1 MGFRIRKS
9 INLGGGFR
17 INLSKNGV
25 GYSWGMK
32 GIRYTKTVRG
42 ANRSTYSIPGTGFSY
57 VQETGYKEGEI
68 GENVNDSREVGVDD
82 SISTE
87 DVDIEKYQSVKYEHL
102 LASIRKVQKWNLIS
116 TVLIC
121 TFLLSMMPV
130 FVITGIIGIALKF
143 YVHVRMPIILEYFFD
158 EVTQTNYGNLCALW
172 IRLNLNNRF
181 WQVISQSNLRQRVS
195 GGASLGIKRIPVKV
209 INKLP
214 FFIKAN
220 IEVFGVRL
228 RRQKVYFLPDKIL
241 VVSTMKV
248 GAIDY
253 SDIQMHLDTIQ
264 FIETDSVPKDANIL
278 GYTWLKVNRDGTPD
292 KRFKGNIQ
300 VPICEYGEIKMSS
313 GNVFRIEF
321 MYSNSD
327 LIQDIKNYVNKVFK

>member
-1 MGFRIRKS
+1 M
-9 INLGGGFR
+9 
-17 INLSKNGV
+17 
-25 GYSWGMK
+25 
-32 GIRYTKTVRG
+32 
-42 ANRSTYSIPGTGFSY
+42 
-57 VQETGYKEGEI
+57 
-68 GENVNDSREVGVDD
+68 
-82 SISTE
+82 
-87 DVDIEKYQSVKYEHL
+87 
-102 LASIRKVQKWNLIS
+102 
-116 TVLIC
+116 
-121 TFLLSMMPV
+121 
-130 FVITGIIGIALKF
+130 
-143 YVHVRMPIILEYFFD
+143 
-158 EVTQTNYGNLCALW
+158 
-172 IRLNLNNRF
+172 
-181 WQVISQSNLRQRVS
+181 
-195 GGASLGIKRIPVKV
+195 
-209 INKLP
+209 
-214 FFIKAN
+214 
-220 IEVFGVRL
+220 